1 MTGMWVLTVRVGDVL
16 QFSHLQRRV
25 VRGIIGRVELLMM
38 SIVMHLR
45 RIGLLHELRECV
57 RVVQGHLKSIVSS
70 VRKRW
75 RNDVRRRGRD
85 QIDILVRGHRL
96 GSGLSPV
103 STTKRKVSTTTS
115 PIGIDTSAPKLRIVH
130 VSGTSE
136 VTLKVASSWGSGLGD
151 IRIGSTPC

>member
-1 MTGMWVLTVRVGDVL
+1 MLTVRVGDVL

-25 VRGIIGRVELLMM
+25 VRGIVGRVELLRM
-38 SIVMHLR
+38 SIMMHLG
-45 RIGLLHELRECV
+45 RIGLLQELRKRV
-57 RVVQGHLKSIVSS
+57 RVVQGHLKSVVSS
-70 VRKRW
+70 IRERW

-85 QIDILVRGHRL
+85 QVDIVVCGHRL

-115 PIGIDTSAPKLRIVH
+115 SIGVNTSAPKLRIVQ

-136 VTLKVASSWGSGLGD
+136 VTLKVASS
-151 IRIGSTPC
+151 